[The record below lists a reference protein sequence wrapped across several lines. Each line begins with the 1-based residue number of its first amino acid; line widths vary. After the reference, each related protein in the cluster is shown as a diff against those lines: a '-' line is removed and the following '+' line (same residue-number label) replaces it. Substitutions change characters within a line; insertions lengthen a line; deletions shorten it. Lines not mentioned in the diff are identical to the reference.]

1 MKKIVKEYRSDGYI
15 FDDEPPSCSFC
26 DASAEDTEICE
37 TDYSGEFICGEIDC
51 WNQYMNQNVW
61 GKYVECKEKEV
72 EACDSCEEVGEEI
85 YEDGLCIECWEDFK
99 ELHKED
105 SNE

>member
-61 GKYVECKEKEV
+61 GKYVECEEKEV
-72 EACDSCEEVGEEI
+72 QVCDRCFDDIDESDEI
-85 YEDGLCIECWEDFK
+85 HHLKDEDVCGYCIEDK
-99 ELHKED
+99 EIV
-105 SNE
+105 